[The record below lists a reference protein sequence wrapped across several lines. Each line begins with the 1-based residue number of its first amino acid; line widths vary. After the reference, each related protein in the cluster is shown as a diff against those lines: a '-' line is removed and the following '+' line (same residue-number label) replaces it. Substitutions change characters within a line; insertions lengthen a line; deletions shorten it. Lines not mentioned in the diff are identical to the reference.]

1 MSSGIYSAMSGA
13 VARMNRLDTISDNIS
28 NSRTAGFKG
37 GQNVFEG
44 ILERTQTG
52 IETRGINLTEVRQ
65 GFTDFSQGALT
76 PTGVGTHLAIEG
88 EGFFRVRGMAGED
101 FYTRQGNFHLNGL
114 GQLVNADGLNV
125 LDDGGQPIV
134 LPSPD
139 VEIDE
144 RGRVNAGGGDFRQIA
159 VVAFADQAGLE
170 RRGDGLFALNG
181 NAPAPQAVAAPVVH
195 QGKIEEANINMMA
208 EMVRM
213 VEANRAF
220 EACQR
225 MMKTFDDLSSKANE
239 IGLLG

>member
-13 VARMNRLDTISDNIS
+13 VARMNRMDTISDNLS

-37 GQNVFEG
+37 GQSTFEG
-44 ILERTQTG
+44 ILERTQAG
-52 IETRGINLTEVRQ
+52 IETRGINLAEVRQ
-65 GFTDFSQGALT
+65 GFTDFGQGALT
-76 PTGVGTHLAIEG
+76 PTGVGTHLGIEG
-88 EGFFRVRGMAGED
+88 EGFFRVRGADGED
-101 FYTRQGNFHLNGL
+101 LYTRQGNFNLNSL
-114 GQLVNADGLNV
+114 GQLVNGAGMNV
-125 LDDGGQPIV
+125 LDDAGQPIV

-144 RGRVNAGGGDFRQIA
+144 RGRVNVGGDFRQIA

-170 RRGDGLFALNG
+170 RRGDGLFAANG
-181 NAPAPQAVAAPVVH
+181 NGPGPQPVAAPVVH
-195 QGKIEEANINMMA
+195 QGKIEESNVNMMA
-208 EMVRM
+208 EMVHM

-225 MMKTFDDLSSKANE
+225 MMRTFDDLSSKANE